1 MRRRL
6 LPGLALATAFAYPCI
21 AAEQPF
27 PGRMVRIV
35 IGFTAGGPADFIART
50 IAQKM
55 NEQTGQ
61 TVVVDNRA
69 GANGLLAAEVVLKA
83 PPDGYTVF
91 MSSSGLL
98 AFSTHLY
105 PDQQLDPIKE
115 FIPITVAVGVPEIL
129 VTTPSL
135 PVKSVKELVALGK
148 ARPGQLNFASSGAGG
163 LPHLAMESFCAATG
177 IKAIHV
183 PYKGAAQAV
192 TDVMG
197 GHVQMTFLDV
207 PVLAAQI
214 RAGKLRPLTIATEK
228 RSSLFPNVPTTAE
241 VGYPSVTADNW
252 YAAMFS
258 NATPKDIATRMN
270 AVMVKAIHTPEV
282 RERFSSQGINAI
294 GNSADEFGAFWRSEY
309 DKWGKFI
316 KAAKIKVE

>member
-1 MRRRL
+1 MKRL
-6 LPGLALATAFAYPCI
+6 LLFGSTLTAALACASLATAQPYPNKL
-21 AAEQPF
+21 
-27 PGRMVRIV
+27 VRIV

-55 NEQTGQ
+55 SEQLGQ

-69 GANGLLAAEVVLKA
+69 GANGLLAADIVLKA

-115 FIPITVAVGVPEIL
+115 FIPITVAVGVPEFL
-129 VTTPSL
+129 VTTPAL
-135 PVKSVKELVALGK
+135 PVRSVKELVALGK

-214 RAGKLRPLTIATEK
+214 RAGKLRALTIATEK
-228 RSSLFPNVPTTAE
+228 RSSLFPDVPTTAE

-258 NATPKDIATRMN
+258 NATPKDVATRMN
-270 AVMVKAIHTPEV
+270 GVMVKAIHAPDV

-294 GNSADEFGAFWRSEY
+294 GNSPEEFAAFWRAEY
-309 DKWGKFI
+309 EKWGRFI